1 MPEIR
6 RAAKLVLERDIVAE
20 IRIALGCVPG
30 LILWRNPVHNLE
42 SFDEDRGKVI
52 HLRAGLAEGSADLIG
67 VFNGRF
73 IALEVKKSKTGRE
86 SDKQTA
92 WLASV
97 RACRG
102 FAATIRSV
110 DEAKAALERCARGE
124 LE

>member
-6 RAAKLVLERDIVAE
+6 RAAKLVLERDVVAE
-20 IRIALGCVPG
+20 IRLALGCVPG

-42 SFDEDRGKVI
+42 SFDEERGKVI

-73 IALEVKKSKTGRE
+73 IALEVKKPKTGRASE
-86 SDKQTA
+86 KQVA

-97 RACRG
+97 RACGG
-102 FAATIRSV
+102 FACFVRSI
-110 DEAKAALERCARGE
+110 EESKAALERCALGE
-124 LE
+124 AQ